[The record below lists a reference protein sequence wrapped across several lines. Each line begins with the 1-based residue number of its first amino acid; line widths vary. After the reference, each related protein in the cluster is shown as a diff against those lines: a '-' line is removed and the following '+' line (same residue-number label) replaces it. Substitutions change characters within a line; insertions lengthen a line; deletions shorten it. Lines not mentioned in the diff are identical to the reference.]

1 MHIRVPKVYT
11 IYGETILL
19 VTWHRETMAS
29 RDHGIAHRC
38 IKICM
43 TSWVYF
49 VAMAIE
55 QLCMPSMDPD
65 AAEIMQVIPY
75 HTCTNT
81 K

>member
-1 MHIRVPKVYT
+1 
-11 IYGETILL
+11 
-19 VTWHRETMAS
+19 MAS

-75 HTCTNT
+75 HTIPVQTLNSHLQIVLWREELFPDRFSLEHI
-81 K
+81 